1 MTDKLRDHTF
11 DGIQEFDNKLPNWW
25 LFILYG
31 SIVFS
36 LGYWLVFHTFKIVD
50 LPVAQ
55 YNTEMAAIADAQLA
69 AAMEGGITNESL
81 LMMADMPESVTE
93 GKALYDQYC
102 VVCHLDKGQGLV
114 GPNLTDNYWIHGAEP
129 VDIHKIVTN
138 GVLDKGMVAWGAQL
152 GPKRVN
158 KVVSYVM
165 TITNTNIEGKAPEGE
180 QVPE

>member
-36 LGYWLVFHTFKIVD
+36 LGYWLVFHTFKIID
-50 LPVAQ
+50 LPVAK

-81 LMMADMPESVTE
+81 LMMADMPESITE
-93 GKALYDQYC
+93 GKALFDQYC
-102 VVCHLDKGQGLV
+102 VVCHLEKGQGLV

-129 VDIHKIVTN
+129 INIHHIVTN

-158 KVVSYVM
+158 KIVSYVL
-165 TITNTNIEGKAPEGE
+165 TIKNTNVVGKAPEGE